1 MDVSLTSL
9 VLRVTSCALQN
20 LADMPMNTS
29 TRVPTVP
36 QPLERRFQWG
46 DLIVLLGVVV
56 LLYVGVSLAVHAP
69 LALRGP
75 EISLAP
81 EVLPYYAALSVGRMA
96 AAYTISLLVALLYG
110 RAAAEYRQAEQ
121 VLLPL
126 LDVLQSIPILSFLP
140 VVLLSFSAVLPPRVA
155 AELAAIILIF
165 TSQAWNLIFAWY
177 QSLKTLPSELRE
189 ASAIFH
195 FNGWLRFR
203 TLELPFA
210 AISLIWNSMMSWAG
224 GWFFLMAA
232 EIFTVG
238 ERDFRL
244 PGLGSYLQEAA
255 NRGDIAAIAWGLG
268 TLVSVI
274 VVLDQ
279 LVWRPLLAWSS
290 RFKLEMVAGAE
301 APSSWFYSVL
311 GHSRL
316 IHASQHVVRR
326 GITHL
331 DVALLKWFPPPALE
345 AETTKRPPRRA
356 YAIALLGGAVI
367 LYGLYRAGSMLL
379 LVSAVQWLTV
389 AVGVGA
395 TLLRVVAALVIA
407 LSWTLPLGVAI
418 GTRPHLAARVQPLA
432 QIAAS
437 IPATALFPVV
447 VLVIAGLPAGMNL
460 AAVLLMLMGTQ
471 WYLLFNVIAGASAIP
486 QDLQYTAG
494 LLQLSRWRRWRILIL
509 PALFPYLI
517 TGAVTASGGAW
528 NASIVAEY
536 SDFAGNPRYVIG
548 VGSLIARATSAG
560 TYPLLLAATLAM
572 IGAVVTI
579 NRLVWRRLYRVAEA
593 RYRLE

>member
-1 MDVSLTSL
+1 
-9 VLRVTSCALQN
+9 
-20 LADMPMNTS
+20 MNQS
-29 TRVPTVP
+29 SRLFTVP
-36 QPLERRFQWG
+36 QPVERRFEWG
-46 DLIVLLGVVV
+46 DVVVLLGVVV
-56 LLYVGVSLAVHAP
+56 LVYAGVSLAVHAP
-69 LALRGP
+69 TALQGP
-75 EISLAP
+75 DISVAP
-81 EVLPYYAALSVGRMA
+81 EVLPYYALLSVGRMTG
-96 AAYTISLLVALLYG
+96 AYLLSLLVALVYG
-110 RAAAEYRQAEQ
+110 KAAAERRQAEQ
-121 VLLPL
+121 VLMPL
-126 LDVLQSIPILSFLP
+126 LDVLQSVPILSFLP
-140 VVLLSFSAVLPPRVA
+140 VVLLSFSAVLPPRLA
-155 AELAAIILIF
+155 AEFAAVVLIF

-177 QSLKTLPSELRE
+177 QSLKTIPSELRE
-189 ASAIFH
+189 ASTIFH

-244 PGLGSYLQEAA
+244 PGLGAYLQEAA
-255 NRGDIAAIAWGLG
+255 NRGDVSAIAWGLG
-268 TLVSVI
+268 TLIAVI

-279 LVWRPLLAWSS
+279 LVWRPLLAWSG
-290 RFKLEMVAGAE
+290 RFKLETVAGAE
-301 APSSWFYSVL
+301 APSSWFYDVL
-311 GHSRL
+311 DHSRL
-316 IHASQHVVRR
+316 MRASQQVVRR
-326 GITHL
+326 SITQL
-331 DVALLKWFPPPALE
+331 DVALLKWFPPPGTP
-345 AETTKRPPRRA
+345 AETTKKVARLA
-356 YAIALLGGAVI
+356 YVTAPFGGAVV
-367 LYGLYRAGSMLL
+367 LYGLYRTGSMLL
-379 LVSAVQWLTV
+379 LVSPGQWRAI

-437 IPATALFPVV
+437 VPATALFPVV

-471 WYLLFNVIAGASAIP
+471 WYLLFNIIAGASAIP

-494 LLQLSRWRRWRILIL
+494 LLQLGRWKRWRILTL

-536 SDFAGNPRYVIG
+536 SDFAGHLHYVTG
-548 VGSLIARATSAG
+548 VGSLIAQATSSG
-560 TYPLLLAATLAM
+560 MYPLLLAATLAM
-572 IGAVVTI
+572 IGSVATI

>member
-1 MDVSLTSL
+1 
-9 VLRVTSCALQN
+9 
-20 LADMPMNTS
+20 MNKP
-29 TRVPTVP
+29 TRVFTVP

-46 DLIVLLGVVV
+46 DIVVLLGLGV
-56 LLYVGVSLAVHAP
+56 LIYAGISLAVHTP
-69 LALRGP
+69 LTLRGP
-75 EISLAP
+75 DISLAP
-81 EVLPYYAALSVGRMA
+81 EVLPSYAVLSVGRMA
-96 AAYTISLLVALLYG
+96 SAYLLSLLVALPYG
-110 RAAAEYRQAEQ
+110 RAAAEHRRGEQ

-126 LDVLQSIPILSFLP
+126 LDVLQSVPILSFLP
-140 VVLLSFSAVLPPRVA
+140 VVLLSFSAVLPQRVA
-155 AELAAIILIF
+155 AELAAIVLIF

-177 QSLKTLPSELRE
+177 QSLKTIPSELRE
-189 ASAIFH
+189 ASAIFR

-244 PGLGSYLQEAA
+244 PGLGAYLQEAA
-255 NRGDIAAIAWGLG
+255 NRGDIAAIAWGIG
-268 TLVSVI
+268 ALVSVI
-274 VVLDQ
+274 VALDQ

-301 APSSWFYSVL
+301 APESWFYSVL
-311 GHSRL
+311 RHSRL
-316 IHASQHVVRR
+316 IRAFWHIVRCR
-326 GITHL
+326 ITHL
-331 DVALLKWFPPPALE
+331 DVALVKWFPQSGTP
-345 AETTKRPPRRA
+345 AETASRRPWIK
-356 YAIALLGGAVI
+356 YAIGLLGGAVL
-367 LYGLYRAGSMLL
+367 LYGVYRTWSMLL
-379 LVSAVQWLTV
+379 LVPAPQWWDI

-447 VLVIAGLPAGMNL
+447 VLVVAELPAGMNL

-471 WYLLFNVIAGASAIP
+471 WYLLFNIIAGATAIP
-486 QDLQYTAG
+486 QDLRYTAG
-494 LLQLSRWRRWRILIL
+494 LLQLSRWERWRILTL
-509 PALFPYLI
+509 PALFPYMI

-536 SDFAGNPRYVIG
+536 SDFAGHPRYVTG
-548 VGSLIARATSAG
+548 VGALIAQATSSG

-572 IGAVVTI
+572 IGGVVTI
-579 NRLVWRRLYRVAEA
+579 NRLVWRRLYRVAAE

>member
-1 MDVSLTSL
+1 
-9 VLRVTSCALQN
+9 
-20 LADMPMNTS
+20 MNKPAQ
-29 TRVPTVP
+29 VFHVP

-56 LLYVGVSLAVHAP
+56 LLYVGVSLAVYTP
-69 LALRGP
+69 LALRRS

-81 EVLPYYAALSVGRMA
+81 EALPYYAALSVGRMA
-96 AAYTISLLVALLYG
+96 AAYLLSLLVALLYG
-110 RAAAEYRQAEQ
+110 RAAAEHRQAEQ

-155 AELAAIILIF
+155 AELAAIVLIF

-177 QSLKTLPSELRE
+177 QSLKTIPSELRE
-189 ASAIFH
+189 ASAIFR
-195 FNGWLRFR
+195 FNGWWRFR
-203 TLELPFA
+203 TMELPFA

-244 PGLGSYLQEAA
+244 PGLGAYLQEAA
-255 NRGDIAAIAWGLG
+255 SRGDITAIAWGLG

-274 VVLDQ
+274 VILDQ
-279 LVWRPLLAWSS
+279 LLWRPLLAWAS

-316 IHASQHVVRR
+316 IRASQHVVRR
-326 GITHL
+326 GVTYL
-331 DVALLKWFPPPALE
+331 DVALLQWFPFAGTP
-345 AETTKRPPRRA
+345 AETTSRLPWGA
-356 YAIALLGGAVI
+356 YATGLLGGTVF
-367 LYGLYRAGSMLL
+367 LYGAYRAGSMLL
-379 LVSAVQWLTV
+379 LVSAPQWRDI

-395 TLLRVVAALVIA
+395 TLLRVLAALIIA
-407 LSWTLPLGVAI
+407 LSWTLPVGVAI
-418 GTRPHLAARVQPLA
+418 GTRPHLAARMQPLA

-447 VLVIAGLPAGMNL
+447 VLVVAELPAGLNL

-471 WYLLFNVIAGASAIP
+471 WYLLFNVIAGATAIP

-494 LLQLSRWRRWRILIL
+494 LLQLSRWKRWRILIL
-509 PALFPYLI
+509 PVLFPYLI

-536 SDFAGNPRYVIG
+536 ADFAGYPRSITG
-548 VGSLIARATSAG
+548 VGALIAQATASG

-572 IGAVVTI
+572 IGSVVTI

>member
-1 MDVSLTSL
+1 MNSPA
-9 VLRVTSCALQN
+9 RVFS
-20 LADMPMNTS
+20 
-29 TRVPTVP
+29 VP
-36 QPLERRFQWG
+36 QPVERRFQWG
-46 DLIVLLGVVV
+46 DVVVLLGVIV
-56 LLYVGVSLAVHAP
+56 LLYAGVSLAVLSP

-75 EISLAP
+75 DISIAP
-81 EVLPYYAALSVGRMA
+81 EVLPYYAVLSVGRMA
-96 AAYTISLLVALLYG
+96 AAYFLSLLVALLYG
-110 RAAAEYRQAEQ
+110 RAAAERRQAEQ
-121 VLLPL
+121 VLMPL
-126 LDVLQSIPILSFLP
+126 LDVLQSVPILSFLP
-140 VVLLSFSAVLPPRVA
+140 VVLLSFSAVLPSRLA
-155 AELAAIILIF
+155 AELAAIVLIF

-177 QSLKTLPSELRE
+177 QSLKTIPSELRE

-244 PGLGSYLQEAA
+244 PGLGAYLQEAA

-268 TLVSVI
+268 ALVSVV

-279 LVWRPLLAWSS
+279 LVWRPLLAWSN

-311 GHSRL
+311 RHSRL
-316 IHASQHVVRR
+316 ILSSQHMVRR

-331 DVALLKWFPPPALE
+331 DVALLKWFPASGTQ
-345 AETTKRPPRRA
+345 AETIKRPPWRA
-356 YAIALLGGAVI
+356 YAIASLGGAVI

-379 LVSAVQWLTV
+379 LVSAGQWRDV
-389 AVGVGA
+389 VVGVGA

-494 LLQLSRWRRWRILIL
+494 LLQLNRWQRWRILIL

-548 VGSLIARATSAG
+548 VGSLIAQATSAG

-572 IGAVVTI
+572 IGTVVTI
-579 NRLVWRRLYRVAEA
+579 NRLVWRRLYRVAES